1 MEGNGCGDRDRGGT
15 QLRGQVRQAER
26 EREKNVGELY
36 FKDIRVESF
45 STLSK

>member
-26 EREKNVGELY
+26 EKSVGELY

-45 STLSK
+45 STLSM